1 MRGILSSFFRTKRER
16 KRAISQLPPLLSP
29 LLTIFEKERENREG
43 ERRRGRENNSCDL
56 GEIIQNV
63 FFFFVEKIKCGRF
76 ETKTINQSDSAIR
89 KRRLVHWKYRPV
101 VRHLRHVKRQTTAG
115 GETKLK
121 HKSRVEVYDR
131 NIPSGS

>member
-1 MRGILSSFFRTKRER
+1 MKHPLFSLFLSVLLTWLGRG
-16 KRAISQLPPLLSP
+16 PLLVALSTSTVMALRK
-29 LLTIFEKERENREG
+29 LLEPISLYCPSNVKKEEG
-43 ERRRGRENNSCDL
+43 NFF
-56 GEIIQNV
+56 NV